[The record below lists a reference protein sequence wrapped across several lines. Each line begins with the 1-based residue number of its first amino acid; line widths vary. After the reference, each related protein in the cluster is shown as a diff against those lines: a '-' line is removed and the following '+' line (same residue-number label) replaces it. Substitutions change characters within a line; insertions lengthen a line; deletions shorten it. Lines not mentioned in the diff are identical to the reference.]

1 MVTGTFIA
9 AWLLPVLVAPF
20 VVFGGA
26 APGLLA
32 ALGLALAGRRMTSK
46 TPIPFGPSIALA
58 LASHRLLA
66 CVAARRGHGGFNGD
80 VRGL

>member
-26 APGLLA
+26 AP
-32 ALGLALAGRRMTSK
+32 GLALAGRRMTSK

-58 LASHRLLA
+58 LASHRLSA